1 MGIFGKGALCSS
13 RCLTGPRGSN
23 TRPEKEEVDQPA
35 RRPRFKFLS
44 KWFRSESRQN
54 VHVYHPPIVVTF
66 EDALITEGLLVPGS
80 NEHPV
85 LNICSGFLNEE
96 LGHYKRMRYRSY
108 GRSRWDD
115 VFATPGVLRVAQ
127 EMDVNEPIVDELPVS
142 LWLGCVEPI
151 LPALISLSQMQRRR
165 TNLSKY
171 RYNMNIFNISNYRS
185 SS

>member
-1 MGIFGKGALCSS
+1 MGIFGKGALCSG

-142 LWLGCVEPI
+142 LIEAVNGPCNQFFSVDGGKL
-151 LPALISLSQMQRRR
+151 LRSLSESRFLRLL
-165 TNLSKY
+165 NCY
-171 RYNMNIFNISNYRS
+171 SN
-185 SS
+185 